1 MRKFLALTAIFCFTA
16 IIYGQGFTLKINS
29 NGMTF
34 DSVYLQRFD
43 GHRDYRNL
51 LAAPFRPQTT
61 LKQKKA
67 LPAGYYQVSG
77 DEQYLFSL
85 LISDEKEENF
95 SVSLD
100 ANGKVFFE
108 DNDENNLYLE
118 FDQQVTK
125 YNREID
131 SIENIYIQA
140 YNSLPQ
146 NMLRTLADSLMS
158 KEKVI
163 LENADAYKLRV
174 AAENKG
180 TLLSSIAKFSR
191 KIKSPSQY
199 VQSQKYVFQ
208 YYTQHL
214 FDYYSFDD
222 PRMAFYPK
230 VSDKILEFCKIV
242 LQMQSPDDT
251 LAIQQLLNKAQ
262 ESPDNYAVFF
272 DKIEKIFGTLSSPLW
287 NEEIYL
293 CMLNNA
299 LQYKNLPNER
309 RARYQTLYA
318 IHQKN
323 RAGALVPDFQILW
336 ADGTKSSLYDIES
349 EYLILYFQNP
359 DCPSCTE
366 MRERIALND
375 DLNQA
380 IDQGKIKLVTI
391 YFETD
396 EALWRRYLQNKANPR
411 YMHGWD
417 YQHTIEDQQLYD
429 LRVIPYMFLLDK
441 DKRVI
446 KKDLPGD
453 EISDY
458 LRRLNLL

>member
-1 MRKFLALTAIFCFTA
+1 MRKFFALVALLGFTSVVC
-16 IIYGQGFTLKINS
+16 GQGFTLKMNS
-29 NGMTF
+29 SGVTF
-34 DSVYLQRFD
+34 DSIYLQRFD
-43 GHRDYRNL
+43 GHRDFQNIL
-51 LAAPFRPQTT
+51 SAPFRSQTT
-61 LKQKKA
+61 LKQKKT
-67 LPAGYYQVSG
+67 LPEGYYQVSG
-77 DEQYLFSL
+77 DDQYLFPL
-85 LISDEKEENF
+85 LISNEKEENF
-95 SVSLD
+95 TVTLR
-100 ANGKVFFE
+100 AKGEVFFE
-108 DNDENNLYLE
+108 NNDENNQHLAFERQIAQYE
-118 FDQQVTK
+118 Q
-125 YNREID
+125 EID

-140 YNSLPQ
+140 SHTLPQ
-146 NMLRTLADSLMS
+146 NMLRTLADSLMM

-163 LENADAYKLRV
+163 LENADAYKLRI

-180 TLLSSIAKFSR
+180 KLLSNIAKFSR
-191 KIKSPSQY
+191 RIKSPSQY
-199 VQSQKYVFQ
+199 VQSQKYIFQ

-230 VSDKILEFCKIV
+230 VSDKILEFSKII
-242 LQMQSPDDT
+242 LQMQAPDDT
-251 LAIQQLLNKAQ
+251 LAIQQLLHKAQ
-262 ESPDNYAVFF
+262 QSPEIYTVFF

-299 LQYKNLPNER
+299 LQYEKLPAER
-309 RARYQTLYA
+309 QARYKSLYA

-323 RAGALVPDFQILW
+323 REGSLVPDFQILW
-336 ADGTKSSLYDIES
+336 ADSTKSSLYDIES

-366 MRERIALND
+366 LREKIALNE
-375 DLNQA
+375 DLNRA
-380 IDQGKIKLVTI
+380 IDEGKIKLVTI

-396 EALWRRYLQNKANPR
+396 EALWKRYLQNKANPR

-417 YQHTIEDQQLYD
+417 FQHTIEEQQLYD
-429 LRVIPYMFLLDK
+429 LRVIPYLFLLDK